1 MIDWSELVD
10 KYEKSAR
17 NIVLIN
23 IVIPILHSLTT
34 LVIPTGQQ
42 FFFVILFFSVIQVL
56 NVYQYRRNG
65 IIYLYLFGLN
75 FIGLVL
81 AGEVSIFF
89 ALTSAYRIYYT

>member
-1 MIDWSELVD
+1 LIDWTELVD

-23 IVIPILHSLTT
+23 IVIPIIHSATT
-34 LVIPTGQQ
+34 LITPINQQ
-42 FFFVILFFSVIQVL
+42 FFFVVAFFSVVQVL

-89 ALTSAYRIYYT
+89 ALTSAYRLYYT